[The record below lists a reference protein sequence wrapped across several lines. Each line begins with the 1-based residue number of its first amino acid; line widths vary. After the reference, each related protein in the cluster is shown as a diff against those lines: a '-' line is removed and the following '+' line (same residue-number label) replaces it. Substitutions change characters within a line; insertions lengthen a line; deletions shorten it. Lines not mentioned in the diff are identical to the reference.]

1 MTRINAGISP
11 SRLSNKHLLAE
22 HREIKRIPN
31 QVSKGRYRLEGIPDE
46 FCLGTGHVKFFYD
59 KLGYL
64 LKRYQEIHQECKR
77 RGFQVQ
83 DWSDAWRGVPSTLM
97 NDWIPDERVTRILET
112 RILERG
118 GFLVEEGKII

>member
-11 SRLSNKHLLAE
+11 QRLSSKHLLAE

-31 QVSKGRYRLEGIPDE
+31 QITKGRYNLEGQPE
-46 FCLGTGHVKFFYD
+46 KFCLGTGHVKFFYD

-64 LKRYQEIHQECKR
+64 FARYQSIYHECKR

-83 DWSDAWRGVPSTLM
+83 DWSGAWNGVPPSLM
-97 NDWIPDERVTRILET
+97 NQWIPEEWVTQLVEERIR
-112 RILERG
+112 ERG
-118 GFLVEEGKII
+118 GFPEDEVK

>member
-1 MTRINAGISP
+1 MTRINAGILP

-31 QVSKGRYRLEGIPDE
+31 QVSKERYTLKGIPKE

-64 LKRYQEIHQECKR
+64 LVRYQEIHQECKR

-83 DWSDAWRGVPSTLM
+83 DWSGAWNGVPPCLM
-97 NDWIPDERVTRILET
+97 NGWIPENWVIGLLEERIR
-112 RILERG
+112 ERG
-118 GFLVEEGKII
+118 GFPEDRVK

>member
-11 SRLSNKHLLAE
+11 QRLSSKHLLAE

-31 QVSKGRYRLEGIPDE
+31 QISKGRYNLEGQPE
-46 FCLGTGHVKFFYD
+46 KFCLGTGHVKFFYD

-64 LKRYQEIHQECKR
+64 FARYQSIYHECKR

-83 DWSDAWRGVPSTLM
+83 DWSGAWDGVPPSLM
-97 NDWIPDERVTRILET
+97 NQWIPEEWVTQLVEERIR
-112 RILERG
+112 ERG
-118 GFLVEEGKII
+118 GFPEDEVK

>member
-11 SRLSNKHLLAE
+11 QRLSSKHLLAE

-31 QVSKGRYRLEGIPDE
+31 QISKGRYNLEGQPE
-46 FCLGTGHVKFFYD
+46 KFCLGTGHVKFFYD

-64 LKRYQEIHQECKR
+64 FARYQSIYHECKR

-83 DWSDAWRGVPSTLM
+83 DWSGAWNGVPPSLM
-97 NDWIPDERVTRILET
+97 NQWIPEEWVTQLVEERIR
-112 RILERG
+112 ERG
-118 GFLVEEGKII
+118 GFPEDEVK